1 MKQTVSHTT
10 YHTTKSVFDKKGA
23 ANSELKRNLVQYG
36 IMEEESEVVSSE
48 DDDTRLKAS
57 KGQSPAK
64 NAATPRAAPLCTKR
78 HLCLSF
84 YPIRRILSIQ
94 YINDGRY

>member
-36 IMEEESEVVSSE
+36 IMEEESEVVSE
-48 DDDTRLKAS
+48 
-57 KGQSPAK
+57 
-64 NAATPRAAPLCTKR
+64 
-78 HLCLSF
+78 
-84 YPIRRILSIQ
+84 
-94 YINDGRY
+94 